1 MLFEEGYRTSEQTD
15 RAEGAEG
22 AEGCKWRNSGH
33 APDSADL

>member
-22 AEGCKWRNSGH
+22 CKWRNSGH